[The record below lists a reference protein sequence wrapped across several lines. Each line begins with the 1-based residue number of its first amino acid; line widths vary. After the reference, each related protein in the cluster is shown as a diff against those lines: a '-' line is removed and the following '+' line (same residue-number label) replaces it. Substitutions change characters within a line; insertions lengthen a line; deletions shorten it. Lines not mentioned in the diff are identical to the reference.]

1 MKKSASVSRR
11 RWISSSL
18 ATCGFLASGGL
29 GLAQAADQPPIKGY
43 TLPGPVTARGLA
55 PGLPSRLISE
65 SPGGEKTYAVV
76 FAKGDEVL
84 SGLTEFAAREK
95 LTSGYFTAI
104 GALQHARFG
113 WFDRTRKAY
122 KHIPIEEQ
130 VELIS
135 LIGNVA
141 LVNGTPQIHAH
152 GAVGFPD
159 GSDGVLTDIATRV
172 SKHFE
177 ASVNVTGG
185 TGQFSPHWTNASAP
199 AEQCSATPG
208 NRVGK
213 LSCQSCAGAAS
224 PRHSPKP
231 IRAKPMR
238 SHRPRRITVS
248 PSSRC
253 ERLSG
258 LASC

>member
-1 MKKSASVSRR
+1 MKKSASVSPR

-130 VELIS
+130 MELIS

-159 GSDGVLTDIATRV
+159 GQLRGGHLLEAISWPTLELFFTACPATLIKTHDEETDL
-172 SKHFE
+172 SLYDL
-177 ASVNVTGG
+177 
-185 TGQFSPHWTNASAP
+185 
-199 AEQCSATPG
+199 
-208 NRVGK
+208 K
-213 LSCQSCAGAAS
+213 L
-224 PRHSPKP
+224 
-231 IRAKPMR
+231 
-238 SHRPRRITVS
+238 
-248 PSSRC
+248 
-253 ERLSG
+253 
-258 LASC
+258 